1 MIIAME
7 KVRVL
12 GPRARLDEVLEALQ
26 ELGVVHLDR
35 PRPSG
40 PLKPLERTL
49 RHERRKLHLERAIQD
64 VEGVLEQLAEGSPPG
79 PSVERST
86 PDLTRGVR
94 TARRLRRELARS
106 AEERQRLDAERAS
119 LDRYE
124 RYFQAF
130 ERLVP
135 PGSDWSSGRGY
146 FLILSP
152 GGANAEALRE
162 ALQGALGDAF
172 ALVTT
177 GAGVDATAAV
187 LLVHEERSADAERWL
202 AEAGVEE
209 LPLAGAFAGLPLGEA
224 IPAMRQRRAVIAGR
238 LGELDERRLAIAT
251 THGSALHALRAAL
264 HDCLLE
270 MEARELALQSPR
282 AFMIEGW
289 VPAVEIRRAE
299 RRLAERF
306 EGEVVVER
314 VGVEEWTGA
323 EAPVVLSN
331 PRLFRPFEAIT
342 RVLPLPRYGSIDPT
356 PFVAVFF
363 PMFFGIILGDVAY
376 GLALAALAGILHLRS
391 KSATLLRAVAEIAG
405 ACGAFT
411 IVFGFLYGELLGDL
425 GRSWL
430 GMKPVFDREEA
441 VLPFLAFTLALGVV
455 HIVLGLGLGAVETFR
470 SQPRLSIGRGISAVL
485 ILLIVTA
492 LLAATQIL
500 PVRFF
505 TPAVVAI
512 LVAFPILVVVEGVLA
527 PIEFLSTLGRI
538 LSYARIM
545 ALGTASIV
553 MAVVANRMVG
563 AMGGA
568 VIGILFGLLFHLV
581 NFAIGIFG
589 PVIHGLRL
597 HYVEFFGTFH
607 SPGGVAYRPFGHW
620 RPKEDA
626 ALNP

>member
-12 GPRARLDEVLEALQ
+12 GPRSRLDEALEALQ
-26 ELGVVHLDR
+26 NLGVVHLDR
-35 PRPSG
+35 PHPNG
-40 PLKPLERTL
+40 PLKPLERTG
-49 RHERRKLHLERAIQD
+49 RHERRKLHLERSIED
-64 VEGVLEQLAEGSPPG
+64 VERVLAALPDAAPGRSSPRDVALAP
-79 PSVERST
+79 
-86 PDLTRGVR
+86 GVR
-94 TARRLRRELARS
+94 LARRLRRELDRS
-106 AEERQRLDAERAS
+106 DEERRRLEAERAS

-135 PGSDWSSGRGY
+135 AGSDWASGRGY
-146 FLILSP
+146 FLILSA
-152 GGANAEALRE
+152 GGAGIDDLRAALE
-162 ALQGALGDAF
+162 EALGDAF
-172 ALVTT
+172 ALVTAD
-177 GAGVDATAAV
+177 AGGEDTAAV
-187 LLVHEERSADAERWL
+187 LLVREERYAEAERWL

-209 LPLAGAFAGLPLGEA
+209 LPLAGAFAELPLGQA
-224 IPAMRQRRAVIAGR
+224 IPAMRARRAEI
-238 LGELDERRLAIAT
+238 DRRLAQLVERRRAIESV
-251 THGSALHALRAAL
+251 HGARMHALRSALHDGR
-264 HDCLLE
+264 LE

-282 AFMIEGW
+282 AFVLEGW
-289 VPAVEIRRAE
+289 VPASEIQRTV
-299 RRLAERF
+299 RRLADRF
-306 EGEVVVER
+306 GDEVVVER
-314 VGVEEWTGA
+314 VGVEAWTGE

-342 RVLPLPRYGSIDPT
+342 RLLPLPRYGSIDPT

-376 GLALAALAGILHLRS
+376 GLALAALAAVLHRRS
-391 KSATLLRAVAEIAG
+391 RAGTLVRSVAEIAG
-405 ACGAFT
+405 ACSAFT

-430 GMKPVFDREEA
+430 GMRPVFDREEA
-441 VLPFLAFTLALGVV
+441 VLPFLAFTVAVGVV

-470 SQPRLSIGRGISAVL
+470 TQPRVSIGRAVSALLV
-485 ILLIVTA
+485 LLIATA
-492 LLAATQIL
+492 LLAAARIL
-500 PVRFF
+500 PERFF

-512 LVAFPILVVVEGVLA
+512 LVAFPVLVVAEGVLA
-527 PIEFLSTLGRI
+527 PIELLSTLGRV

-568 VIGILFGLLFHLV
+568 VIGVLFGLLFHLV

-607 SPGGVAYRPFGHW
+607 SPGGVAYRPFAHW
-620 RPKEDA
+620 RPGEGA